1 MVGRMKKKLEK
12 KHFEFNNLDSLFRN
26 KDKKEGKGQY
36 FYSSNERY
44 EGLFW
49 ILKKR
54 TFKLN

>member
-44 EGLFW
+44 EGLFG
-49 ILKKR
+49 
-54 TFKLN
+54 F